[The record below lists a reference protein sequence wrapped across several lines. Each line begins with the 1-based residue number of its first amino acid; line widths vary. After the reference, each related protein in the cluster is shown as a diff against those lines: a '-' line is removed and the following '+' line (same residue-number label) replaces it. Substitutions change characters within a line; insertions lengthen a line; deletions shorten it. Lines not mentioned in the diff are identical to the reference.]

1 MSRLDNRAYYDDFA
15 GWYERERHLPY
26 HRMLDDLEVEI
37 VERYGKDRDVLEVGC
52 GTGLILGRVGEF
64 ARTATGIDLSGG
76 MLAKAAARGLAV
88 AQASATDLPIAT
100 ASVDVAYSFKV
111 LAHIPDIAGTMREM
125 ARVVRPGGHVIAEFY
140 NARSLR
146 RLVKAIKPP
155 TKVSETTHDE
165 HVYTRYDDRKA
176 IESYL
181 PDELEW
187 VATRGIRIVTPV
199 AAVLRVPVVGAAVR
213 WAEHRLAVAL
223 GQAALDVLQLLADQS
238 AGEIDVDVVLEVDG
252 DIRQAEQ
259 GNRSHFLDRWEAGHA
274 ALDGGG
280 EQLLDVFGRKA
291 WRLGVDADLDRGHV
305 RKRIH
310 RHLAERVN
318 AQADHHGEGDEHQ
331 DLVTQRGVNDCIE
344 HGDSYLNAR
353 RRFATSARAP

>member
-1 MSRLDNRAYYDDFA
+1 VSRLDNRAYYDDFA

-37 VERYGKDRDVLEVGC
+37 VERYAKDRDVLEVGC
-52 GTGLILGRVGEF
+52 GTGLILGRVREF
-64 ARTATGIDLSGG
+64 ARSATGIDLSGG

-146 RLVKAIKPP
+146 RLVKAVKPP
-155 TKVSETTHDE
+155 TKVSDTTHDE

-187 VATRGIRIVTPV
+187 IATRGIRIVTPV
-199 AAVLRVPVVGAAVR
+199 AAVLRVPVIGAAVR
-213 WAEHRLAVAL
+213 WAEHRLADVPGARDVGGFLVA
-223 GQAALDVLQLLADQS
+223 
-238 AGEIDVDVVLEVDG
+238 I
-252 DIRQAEQ
+252 
-259 GNRSHFLDRWEAGHA
+259 
-274 ALDGGG
+274 
-280 EQLLDVFGRKA
+280 
-291 WRLGVDADLDRGHV
+291 
-305 RKRIH
+305 
-310 RHLAERVN
+310 
-318 AQADHHGEGDEHQ
+318 
-331 DLVTQRGVNDCIE
+331 C
-344 HGDSYLNAR
+344 R
-353 RRFATSARAP
+353 RR